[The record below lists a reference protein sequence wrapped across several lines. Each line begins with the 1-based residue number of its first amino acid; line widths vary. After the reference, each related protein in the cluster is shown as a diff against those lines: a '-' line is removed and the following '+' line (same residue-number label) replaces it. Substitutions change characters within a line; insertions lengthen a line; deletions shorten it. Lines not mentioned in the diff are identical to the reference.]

1 MKKVVILTVLIFVLE
16 VLDNTM
22 VPFISVHGYYP
33 SLLFLFVICY
43 SIINDRWSAL
53 KVGLISGALQDLF
66 FINGFGVNMLINM
79 LLCVLAGEIGRTLFK
94 EKKLIPILTILG
106 LTFLKGI
113 LVYIILYFVGI
124 KVKIYSSAFIAIYTF
139 VLAFFVYKPI
149 YRLCQ
154 KPYMIKKWK
163 F

>member
-1 MKKVVILTVLIFVLE
+1 MKKVVILTILIFALE
-16 VLDNTM
+16 VLDNSM
-22 VPFISVHGYYP
+22 VPFFSVYGYYP
-33 SLLFLFVICY
+33 SLLFLFVISY

-66 FINGFGVNMLINM
+66 FINGFGVNMLVNM
-79 LLCVLAGEIGRTLFK
+79 LLCVLAGEIGRNLFK
-94 EKKLIPILTILG
+94 EKRLIPILTILG
-106 LTFLKGI
+106 LTFFKGI
-113 LVYIILYFVGI
+113 LVYIILYFIGI
-124 KVKIYSSAFIAIYTF
+124 KVMLYSSVFVAIYSF
-139 VLAFFVYKPI
+139 VLAIFVYKPI

>member
-1 MKKVVILTVLIFVLE
+1 MKKVVILTILIFALE
-16 VLDNTM
+16 VLDNSM
-22 VPFISVHGYYP
+22 VPFFSVYGYYP
-33 SLLFLFVICY
+33 SLLFLFVISY

-66 FINGFGVNMLINM
+66 FINGFGVNMLVNM
-79 LLCVLAGEIGRTLFK
+79 LLCVLAGEIGRNLFK

-113 LVYIILYFVGI
+113 LVYIILYFIGI
-124 KVKIYSSAFIAIYTF
+124 KVMLYSSVFVAIYSF
-139 VLAFFVYKPI
+139 VLAIFVYKPI
-149 YRLCQ
+149 YKLCQ

>member
-1 MKKVVILTVLIFVLE
+1 MKKIVTLTILIFVLE
-16 VLDNTM
+16 VLDNTI
-22 VPFISVHGYYP
+22 VPFLSVYGYYP

-79 LLCVLAGEIGRTLFK
+79 LICVLAGEIGRNLFK
-94 EKKLIPILTILG
+94 EKKLIPVVTILG
-106 LTFLKGI
+106 LTFLKGV
-113 LVYIILYFVGI
+113 LVYIVLYFIGI
-124 KVKIYSSAFIAIYTF
+124 KVKIYASAFVAMYTF
-139 VLAFFVYKPI
+139 VLALFVYRPI

>member
-1 MKKVVILTVLIFVLE
+1 MKKVVILTILIFALE
-16 VLDNTM
+16 VLDNSM
-22 VPFISVHGYYP
+22 VPFFSVYGYYP
-33 SLLFLFVICY
+33 SLLFLFVISY

-66 FINGFGVNMLINM
+66 FINGFGVNMLVNM
-79 LLCVLAGEIGRTLFK
+79 LLCVLAGEIGRNLFK

-113 LVYIILYFVGI
+113 LVYIILYFIGI
-124 KVKIYSSAFIAIYTF
+124 KVMLYSSVFVAIYSF
-139 VLAFFVYKPI
+139 VLAIFVYKPI
-149 YRLCQ
+149 YKLCR

>member
-1 MKKVVILTVLIFVLE
+1 MKKVVILTILIFVLE

-22 VPFISVHGYYP
+22 VPFMAMYGYYP

-43 SIINDRWSAL
+43 SLINDRWSAL
-53 KVGLISGALQDLF
+53 KVGLISGAVQDLF

-79 LLCVLAGEIGRTLFK
+79 LLCVLASEIGGNLFK
-94 EKKLIPILTILG
+94 EKKLIPVLTILG

-113 LVYIILYFVGI
+113 LVFIVLYFIGI
-124 KVKIYSSAFIAIYTF
+124 KVKIYSSAFVAMYSF
-139 VLAFFVYKPI
+139 VLALFVYKPI
-149 YRLCQ
+149 YKLCQ